1 MGFKS
6 NQSEAFSA
14 NRLKPEGVYEC
25 IITAIEERT
34 TKKGSMGLNFT
45 LVIRNDVQG
54 QKYGNSCLFHTI
66 WKKHEPNEND
76 MQVEGYNFAQLMA
89 MGKAAKLP
97 DGKEYDSLKAYC
109 TDLLNKCIRVNLKHE
124 SNPNYKNGEPQER
137 INFVNPTKYPECK
150 HKFKSS
156 APTADSF
163 ATKQTGFATPKTNTQ
178 ADSAIGSL
186 EDFEDVLTDDGVPF

>member
-1 MGFKS
+1 
-6 NQSEAFSA
+6 
-14 NRLKPEGVYEC
+14 
-25 IITAIEERT
+25 
-34 TKKGSMGLNFT
+34 
-45 LVIRNDVQG
+45 
-54 QKYGNSCLFHTI
+54 
-66 WKKHEPNEND
+66 

-109 TDLLNKCIRVNLKHE
+109 TDLLNKCIRVDLTHKE
-124 SNPNYKNGEPQER
+124 WNGKER
-137 INFVNPTKYPECK
+137 ECIDFVNPTKYPECK

>member
-14 NRLKPEGVYEC
+14 NRLKPEGDYEC
-25 IITAIEERT
+25 VIVKIEERT
-34 TKKGSMGLNFT
+34 TKSGAKGLNFT
-45 LVIRNDVQG
+45 LVVRNDISSQG
-54 QKYGNSCLFHTI
+54 YGNASLFYTI
-66 WKKHEPNEND
+66 WRKKEPNEND

-109 TDLLNKCIRVNLKHE
+109 NDLLGRCVLATLEHE
-124 SNPNYKNGEPQER
+124 EWNGKEQER

-156 APTADSF
+156 APKADSF
-163 ATKQTGFATPKTNTQ
+163 AAKQTGFATPKTNTQ

>member
-6 NQSEAFSA
+6 NQSEAFQ
-14 NRLKPEGVYEC
+14 NGLKPEGDYEC
-25 IITAIEERT
+25 IITAIEEHT
-34 TKKGSMGLNFT
+34 TKKGSVGLNFT

-109 TDLLNKCIRVNLKHE
+109 TDLLNKCIRVDLTHE
-124 SNPNYKNGEPQER
+124 EWNGKERER
-137 INFVNPTKYPECK
+137 IILSILQSILNASISLNPLHRRRTALRL
-150 HKFKSS
+150 SRRVLQRLRQIRRLT
-156 APTADSF
+156 AP
-163 ATKQTGFATPKTNTQ
+163 
-178 ADSAIGSL
+178 
-186 EDFEDVLTDDGVPF
+186 

>member
-6 NQSEAFSA
+6 NQSEAFQ
-14 NRLKPEGVYEC
+14 NGLKPEGDYEC

-34 TKKGSMGLNFT
+34 TKKGSVGLNFT

-97 DGKEYDSLKAYC
+97 DGKE
-109 TDLLNKCIRVNLKHE
+109 
-124 SNPNYKNGEPQER
+124 QER

>member
-6 NQSEAFSA
+6 NQSEAFQ
-14 NRLKPEGVYEC
+14 NGLKPEGVYEC

-34 TKKGSMGLNFT
+34 TKKGSVGLNFT

-109 TDLLNKCIRVNLKHE
+109 TDLLNKCIRVNLTHKE
-124 SNPNYKNGEPQER
+124 WNGKER
-137 INFVNPTKYPECK
+137 ECIDFVNPTKYPECK

-156 APTADSF
+156 APKADSF
-163 ATKQTGFATPKTNTQ
+163 ANKQTGFAMPKTNTQ

>member
-14 NRLKPEGVYEC
+14 NRLKPEGDYEC
-25 IITAIEERT
+25 VIVKIEERT
-34 TKKGSMGLNFT
+34 TKSGAKGLNFT
-45 LVIRNDVQG
+45 LVVRNDISSQG
-54 QKYGNSCLFHTI
+54 YGNASLFYTI
-66 WKKHEPNEND
+66 WRKKEPNEND

-97 DGKEYDSLKAYC
+97 DGKEYESLKAYC
-109 TDLLNKCIRVNLKHE
+109 NDLLGRCVLATLEHE
-124 SNPNYKNGEPQER
+124 EWNGKEQER

-156 APTADSF
+156 APKADSF

>member
-14 NRLKPEGVYEC
+14 NRLKPEGDYEC
-25 IITAIEERT
+25 VIVKIEERT
-34 TKKGSMGLNFT
+34 TKSGAKGLNFT
-45 LVIRNDVQG
+45 LVVRNDISSQG
-54 QKYGNSCLFHTI
+54 YGNASLFYTI
-66 WKKHEPNEND
+66 WRKKEPNEND

-109 TDLLNKCIRVNLKHE
+109 NDLLGRCVLATLEHE
-124 SNPNYKNGEPQER
+124 EWNGKEQER

-156 APTADSF
+156 APKADSF

>member
-6 NQSEAFSA
+6 NQSEAFQ
-14 NRLKPEGVYEC
+14 NGLKPEGDYEC
-25 IITAIEERT
+25 IITAIEEHT
-34 TKKGSMGLNFT
+34 TKKGSVGLNF
-45 LVIRNDVQG
+45 
-54 QKYGNSCLFHTI
+54 
-66 WKKHEPNEND
+66 
-76 MQVEGYNFAQLMA
+76 AQ
-89 MGKAAKLP
+89 LP
-97 DGKEYDSLKAYC
+97 DGKEYDSLQAYC
-109 TDLLNKCIRVNLKHE
+109 TDLLNKCIRVDLTHE
-124 SNPNYKNGEPQER
+124 EWNGKEQER

-156 APTADSF
+156 APKADSF

>member
-14 NRLKPEGVYEC
+14 NRLKPEGDYEC
-25 IITAIEERT
+25 VIVKIEERT
-34 TKKGSMGLNFT
+34 TKSGAKGLNFT
-45 LVIRNDVQG
+45 LVVRNDIPSQE
-54 QKYGNSCLFHTI
+54 YGNALLFYTI
-66 WKKHEPNEND
+66 WRKKEPNEND

-89 MGKAAKLP
+89 MGKAAALP
-97 DGKEYDSLKAYC
+97 DGKEYESLKAYC
-109 TDLLNKCIRVNLKHE
+109 NDLLGRCVLATLEHE
-124 SNPNYKNGEPQER
+124 AYNGKEQER
-137 INFVNPTKYPECK
+137 ITWMNPTKHPQCR
-150 HKFKSS
+150 HKFKTS
-156 APTADSF
+156 APKADSF